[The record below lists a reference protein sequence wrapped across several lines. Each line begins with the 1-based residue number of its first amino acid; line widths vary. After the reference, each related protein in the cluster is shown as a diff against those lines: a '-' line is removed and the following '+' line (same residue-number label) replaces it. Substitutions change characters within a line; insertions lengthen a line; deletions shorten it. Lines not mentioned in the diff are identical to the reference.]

1 MKQSNLKSIVFA
13 LFSTMLFLAV
23 SNDAEAASK
32 YGAKGKDIG
41 NFMNALHKGKN
52 SYATLAKQGKLNSRQ
67 LSQLAGNYRLMM
79 NLTPNKNKAQWRAS
93 VAALVNATSKLARN
107 PKDPK
112 LIAGYSRASDCNSCH
127 RKHR

>member
-1 MKQSNLKSIVFA
+1 MKQSILKSTVFA
-13 LFSTMLFLAV
+13 LFSAALFVFAP
-23 SNDAEAASK
+23 NEATAASK

-41 NFMNALHKGKN
+41 SFMNALHKGKN

-79 NLTPNKNKAQWRAS
+79 NLTPNKGKSQWRAS
-93 VAALVNATSKLARN
+93 VAALVNATAKLARN

-112 LIAGYSRASDCNSCH
+112 LIAAYSRASDCNTCH